1 MNHLR
6 IIQTPTNL
14 GTADM
19 AALLR
24 SKGLNIKPSS
34 IRRAHCVKGEYL
46 GITPRKLPNG
56 RLIWPGDAVH
66 RLLSEDTRRAKQ

>member
-1 MNHLR
+1 MNLR
-6 IIQTPTNL
+6 IITTPRDL
-14 GTADM
+14 GTADL

-24 SKGLNIKPSS
+24 SKGLNIKPAS

-56 RLIWPGDAVH
+56 RLIWPGDEVR
-66 RLLSEDTRRAKQ
+66 RLLSDGTQEKQS

>member
-1 MNHLR
+1 MNLR
-6 IIQTPTNL
+6 IITSPRDL
-14 GTADM
+14 GTADL

-24 SKGLNIKPSS
+24 SKGLNIKPAS

-56 RLIWPGDAVH
+56 RLIWPGDAVR
-66 RLLSEDTRRAKQ
+66 RLLSDGTQDGQS

>member
-6 IIQTPTNL
+6 IIQTPTDL
-14 GTADM
+14 GTADL

-24 SKGLNIKPSS
+24 SKGLNIKPAS

-56 RLIWPGDAVH
+56 RLIWPGDAVR
-66 RLLSEDTRRAKQ
+66 RLLSDGSQEGQS